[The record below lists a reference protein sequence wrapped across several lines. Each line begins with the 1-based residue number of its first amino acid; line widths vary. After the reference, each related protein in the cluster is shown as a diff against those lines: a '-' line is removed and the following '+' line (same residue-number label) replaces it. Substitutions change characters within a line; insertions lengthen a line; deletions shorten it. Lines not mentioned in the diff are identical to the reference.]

1 MTVFRL
7 IPGVQS
13 YEWGIKGGEKNS
25 ICADLAE
32 ATPELEFK
40 RSATTPYAELWMG
53 THPTLPS
60 RLADDKSKPLLNEVL
75 CQNPG
80 LLGDE
85 VVKKYG
91 TSKAGSLP
99 FLFKVLSI
107 SQALSIQAHPN
118 KRLAERLHAEKPDMY
133 KDDNHKPEM
142 AIAIAAFSG
151 FCGFRPVRE
160 ILHFIEAVPELHS
173 MLHADDA
180 LRKQLQT
187 AADAQENQWKGNSDE
202 NASKTVYEALKL
214 AFSKLAN
221 TDKTVYQPAVKK
233 LVARYQEARENH
245 QPLEV
250 SEDIADLVI
259 RLNHQHPQDIGIF
272 CTFFLNVVH
281 LQPGEA
287 LFLCADEPHAYLS
300 GHILECMAASDNVVR
315 AGLTPKARDVDVLV
329 DMLTYRSTRADDQLL
344 KAVQWDGD
352 NASPNPTLLYDPPI
366 EEFSVLVTTLTDKAG
381 KSSQR
386 ALRGPSV
393 VLVVEGKGTL
403 QADGQSRELYA
414 GLVLFVGAN
423 TPIQVSSDQKLVVSR
438 AFLEI
443 NA

>member
-32 ATPELEFK
+32 ATPELEFQ
-40 RSATTPYAELWMG
+40 RNATTPYAELWMG
-53 THPTLPS
+53 THPILPS

-75 CQNPG
+75 CKNPG

-91 TSKAGSLP
+91 TSKEGSLP

-107 SQALSIQAHPN
+107 SQALSIQAHPD
-118 KRLAERLHAEKPDMY
+118 KKLAERLHAEKPDMY
-133 KDDNHKPEM
+133 K
-142 AIAIAAFSG
+142 AIAAFSG

-160 ILHFIEAVPELHS
+160 ILHFIEVVPELHS
-173 MLHADDA
+173 ILHADDA

-187 AADAQENQWKGNSDE
+187 AAEAQENQWKGSSNE
-202 NASKTVYEALKL
+202 NASNIVYEALKL
-214 AFSKLAN
+214 AFGKLAN
-221 TDKTVYQPAVKK
+221 TDQKVYQPAVNK
-233 LVARYQEARENH
+233 LVARYEEARQKNKT
-245 QPLEV
+245 LEV

-259 RLNHQHPQDIGIF
+259 RLNGQHSEDIGIF

-344 KAVQWDGD
+344 KAERWDGD
-352 NASPNPTLLYDPPI
+352 SAYPNPTLLYDPPI

-403 QADGQSRELYA
+403 QADGQSQELYA

-423 TPIQVSSDQKLVVSR
+423 TPIEVSSDHKLVLSR